1 MSKNN
6 EHSNVETTNIKV
18 FCRIKPNQNGDYPFS
33 IIREDQAIEFELN
46 TGINLRTN
54 EDLLQIRKFKF
65 DRIFDENT
73 KQDEV
78 FERIGRPY
86 LNKFIQGYNCT
97 VFAYGQ
103 SGSGKTHS
111 ISYPPDAESQDDV
124 GLVPRCIEALFEH
137 INQSEVYNEYE
148 VKCSYIQLY
157 RDKAYDLL
165 SMKFAPSQTL
175 YSADIEDFNK
185 LNLVMGEKD
194 EFVFSGLNIK
204 TCKSRTDALENHM
217 TGEMNRAFADT
228 PLNETSTRSH
238 CIFTIYLKRRLPDSH
253 KFISS
258 KFHIV
263 DLAGSERVWKS
274 NIDGQTLEEAKYIN
288 SSLFFLHK
296 VIQDLNENPSA
307 PQFRNSKLTMFLKDS
322 LGGNSH
328 TAMLATLS
336 GHRKHT
342 MESVSTCK
350 FALSVSAISNSAQ
363 ITEVTDKNELIKM
376 LRKQLKELK
385 KENNLLRNKYG
396 VNEER
401 GPITDSEKDRLRQQ
415 IIEFVNT
422 ANGSEDLSWV
432 PDEADRLE
440 LSFRIVKDLFQGRTV
455 TATSNQNVIVKQA
468 PNVDTNLLELQTLLE
483 QRDNE
488 IDIVCSMNREQERV
502 ISDLKLKIARLQGNV
517 EDLHQT
523 TGKEAF
529 RQRIATYGES
539 FQQFEPFS
547 EPNKAP
553 EKRISIDS
561 MLDDKYGEHLEFAKD
576 LDVNKGLK
584 KKLKLLNDEEQSK
597 KMFYKLYCYFPE
609 RQELSLRVKDMINAI
624 KEMKEHFLIA
634 KDNMETLLQKHNK
647 LQFDYAD
654 MHRKGENPDY
664 SEDVYIKEE
673 LDKAKF
679 EYKDSLKQLKKL
691 KHSYEIMYGNLKKL
705 DQQMGI
711 DYLEWAERQRNRIVD
726 VLEFKEDDSILEIN
740 HKAKNK
746 DGSSFRAFTES
757 NDTNVLLES
766 KSRFTGNDP
775 DAFFEK
781 SASKNNIEK
790 IQKIF
795 CNKPNIGKLDP
806 NSQAI
811 IDKLYQNMDFLL
823 QKS

>member
-1 MSKNN
+1 MVRHDENN
-6 EHSNVETTNIKV
+6 GTETANIKV
-18 FCRIKPNQNGDYPFS
+18 FCRIKPNPSGDYPFS

-54 EDLLQIRKFKF
+54 EDLLQIRKFNF
-65 DRIFDENT
+65 DRVFDET
-73 KQDEV
+73 AKQDEV
-78 FERIGRPY
+78 FERLGRPF

-111 ISYPPDAESQDDV
+111 ISYPPDAENQEDV

-148 VKCSYIQLY
+148 VKCSYVQLY

-165 SMKFAPSQTL
+165 SMKFAPTQRL
-175 YSADIEDFNK
+175 YSADIEEFNK
-185 LNLVMGEKD
+185 LHLVMGEKD

-217 TGEMNRAFADT
+217 TGEMNRVFADT

-288 SSLFFLHK
+288 SSLFFLNK

-336 GHRKHT
+336 GHRRHT

-415 IIEFVNT
+415 IIEFLNS
-422 ANGSEDLSWV
+422 ASGSEDLSWV

-455 TATSNQNVIVKQA
+455 TATSNQNVVVKQA

-502 ISDLKLKIARLQGNV
+502 INDLRLEIQQLKSQYNISQESKDQYKHTKNNV
-517 EDLHQT
+517 EVSQDLSKVPQDF
-523 TGKEAF
+523 GEAF
-529 RQRIATYGES
+529 
-539 FQQFEPFS
+539 
-547 EPNKAP
+547 
-553 EKRISIDS
+553 D
-561 MLDDKYGEHLEFAKD
+561 FAKD
-576 LDVNKGLK
+576 LDVNKGLEK
-584 KKLKLLNDEEQSK
+584 KIALLNDEEQSK
-597 KMFYKLYCYFPE
+597 KMFYKLYIHFQE
-609 RQELSLRVKDMINAI
+609 RQDLAGRVKEMIVEIKKTKEAFLRSKEEMEISTSNYNELQRTYAEMHKQGKNPDYTQEEHFKRVMQESKGKYSHDLLSLKNLKSTYENVHKTLKTFDEQMNQHFIEWLKRQKLRLQDAI
-624 KEMKEHFLIA
+624 ENKRNRSYDFVYQERDVVDTSIGMESNPRKTLKTPLSHRKLFDDSKEVVF
-634 KDNMETLLQKHNK
+634 KDNM
-647 LQFDYAD
+647 A
-654 MHRKGENPDY
+654 
-664 SEDVYIKEE
+664 
-673 LDKAKF
+673 
-679 EYKDSLKQLKKL
+679 
-691 KHSYEIMYGNLKKL
+691 
-705 DQQMGI
+705 
-711 DYLEWAERQRNRIVD
+711 
-726 VLEFKEDDSILEIN
+726 FKPE
-740 HKAKNK
+740 
-746 DGSSFRAFTES
+746 
-757 NDTNVLLES
+757 
-766 KSRFTGNDP
+766 
-775 DAFFEK
+775 
-781 SASKNNIEK
+781 
-790 IQKIF
+790 
-795 CNKPNIGKLDP
+795 IGKLDA
-806 NSQAI
+806 NSQEI
-811 IDKLYQNMDFLL
+811 IAKLYKNMGDLL
-823 QKS
+823 GKT